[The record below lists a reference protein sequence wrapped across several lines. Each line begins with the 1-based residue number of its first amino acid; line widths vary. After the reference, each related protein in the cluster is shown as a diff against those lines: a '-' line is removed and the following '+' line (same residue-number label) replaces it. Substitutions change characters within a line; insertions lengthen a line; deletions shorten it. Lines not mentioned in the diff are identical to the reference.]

1 MSFLDRVLD
10 PPSYGWA
17 HPDGSVVVPTRSQLV
32 REALGRMNI
41 LRSRKNWLA
50 FSNWFWTLSLAPFLV
65 TFLVHH
71 FSWPLVLA
79 GFLYSMVGMG
89 SYGTVWLHRYGTH
102 GTYTFR
108 HPFWRFVVRNL
119 VIRVVPEEIYVVSH
133 HVHHAKSDQAGDPY
147 NARAGA
153 LYCFLADTNHQ
164 PIAKDLSRE
173 DYARV
178 CKLMEP
184 TGVEANTYEQYQR
197 WGSYA
202 HPLRMSVRFAANWAF
217 WYAVFFLLGGH
228 ALATAIFGS
237 AMIWAI
243 GIRTFNYDSHG
254 QGKDLRQDGIDF
266 SRRDRS
272 RNQLWPGFVAGEW
285 HNNHH
290 LLCSSA
296 RNGFL
301 WYQLDLPFL
310 FIRLLAL
317 VGAVSSYRD
326 HTSVFFERHYLPY
339 LDRVDPARAAKL
351 RAKRGLAAAAPPDP
365 TPVAAELSSTVDDD
379 GERIAI
385 A

>member
-1 MSFLDRVLD
+1 
-10 PPSYGWA
+10 
-17 HPDGSVVVPTRSQLV
+17 
-32 REALGRMNI
+32 MNI

-50 FSNWFWTLSLAPFLV
+50 FSNWFWTLSLAPFLIAFV
-65 TFLVHH
+65 TYH
-71 FSWPLVLA
+71 FSWWLVVA
-79 GFLYSMVGMG
+79 GFFYSMVGMG

-102 GTYTFR
+102 GTYNFS
-108 HPFWRFVVRNL
+108 HPFWRLLVRNL
-119 VIRVVPEEIYVVSH
+119 VIRVVPEEIYIISH

-147 NARAGA
+147 NSRAGGG

-184 TGVEANTYEQYQR
+184 TGVEANTYEQYLV

-202 HPLRMSVRFAANWAF
+202 HPFRMTVRFAANWAF
-217 WYAVFFLLGGH
+217 WYGTFYLLGGH

-254 QGKDLRQDGIDF
+254 QGKDQRQEGIDF
-266 SRRDRS
+266 SRRDMS

-301 WYQLDLPFL
+301 WYQIDMPYV
-310 FIRLLAL
+310 FIRMLAAI
-317 VGAVSSYRD
+317 GAVSSYRD
-326 HTSVFFERHYLPY
+326 HTSVYFDKHYLPY
-339 LDRVDPARAAKL
+339 LDRVDPARAAKI
-351 RAKRGLAAAAPPDP
+351 RAKRKPAAPVVEAPVIDPEIPTTPPD
-365 TPVAAELSSTVDDD
+365 AAENLTL
-379 GERIAI
+379 EAR
-385 A
+385 